1 MKNLTMFIRPEK
13 LETVKSILIDK
24 YQCGGMTVSNV
35 MGCGNQKGYNEE
47 FKNIRTNVNL
57 LPKLK
62 VEVFILDEKEEK
74 IIEEICDSLS
84 TGNAGDGKIYVSDVE
99 YGVRIRTKE
108 KVGVSEN

>member
-1 MKNLTMFIRPEK
+1 MKKITMFIRPEK
-13 LETVKSILIDK
+13 LEYVKKILIDK

-62 VEVFILDEKEEK
+62 VEVYSLNEKVEGIIDEVCE
-74 IIEEICDSLS
+74 SLS
-84 TGNAGDGKIYVSDVE
+84 TGMAGDGKIYVSDVS

-108 KVGVSEN
+108 RVGEDS